1 MRSILV
7 AAGASA
13 LAIAAVTGA
22 NAQNSMSGDAGLSNP
37 TNIVKDFSVQTV
49 GPVLNELGV
58 AWQVET
64 LDSGQQY
71 IDAVYGGALRFVI
84 FFTACQSAGGSDCV
98 GMNAVAFFD
107 TSANTQ
113 TVQAF
118 NFRYQFAS
126 AGIDPNGVAYIS
138 RYDIA
143 DYGIPRGNIASS
155 IVNFAQLS
163 AAFSQELET
172 AHQTVSLEG
181 YATDMAATHLN
192 QKSVESFTGE
202 QVETGNRLKR
212 HEASFEEAADVVQQ
226 LIKDK
231 DVPHNKIENKFTEK

>member
-1 MRSILV
+1 MKSILV

-13 LAIAAVTGA
+13 LAIAAVSSA
-22 NAQNSMSGDAGLSNP
+22 EAQNSMSSGGLSNP
-37 TNIVKDFSVQTV
+37 TNVVRNFSVQTV
-49 GPVLNELGV
+49 GPVLNEIGV
-58 AWQVET
+58 AWQVQT
-64 LDSGQQY
+64 LSSGQQY
-71 IDAVYGGALRFVI
+71 IDAVYGDALRFVI
-84 FFTACQSAGGSDCV
+84 FFTACQDGAGGSCV
-98 GMNAVAFFD
+98 GMNSVAFFD
-107 TSANTQ
+107 ASANAQ

-126 AGIDPNGVAYIS
+126 TGIDPNGVAYIS

-155 IVNFAQLS
+155 VVNFAQLA

-181 YATDMAATHLN
+181 YASDMAATHLN
-192 QKSVESFTGE
+192 QQGFESLTGGE
-202 QVETGNRLKR
+202 INQGQPLLR
-212 HEASFEEAADVVQQ
+212 HEASFEDAAEMVQQ

-231 DVPHNKIENKFTEK
+231 QVPHNKIDNKVD